1 LDNPGPKGGAPAV
14 AKKIEDALKTGLDTG
29 IESRAELVKLVVA
42 AETKR
47 VSNHIIFTAMIDA
60 KEDNLGKLKNHPGA
74 CDKAMHKH
82 FSALIKEM
90 PHIFKAVPG
99 LLEELHTAVRKDLA
113 KDGFIQP
120 PPSERAGHNKNDAKP
135 ESNTGTGGRS
145 KPSAAGSK
153 PSAAMPT
160 ASTEK
165 MDCFVNSAQE
175 VIDFVKDQGL
185 DQDNGYFQ
193 KHSEKLTAQIN
204 TLNVSPGDLQAAKKA
219 YRSAIL
225 LSHPDKLQEHSDNKN
240 LDMDDVMTKG
250 PEAFRALDTSY
261 KTLIS

>member
-175 VIDFVKDQGL
+175 
-185 DQDNGYFQ
+185 
-193 KHSEKLTAQIN
+193 HSEKLTAQIN